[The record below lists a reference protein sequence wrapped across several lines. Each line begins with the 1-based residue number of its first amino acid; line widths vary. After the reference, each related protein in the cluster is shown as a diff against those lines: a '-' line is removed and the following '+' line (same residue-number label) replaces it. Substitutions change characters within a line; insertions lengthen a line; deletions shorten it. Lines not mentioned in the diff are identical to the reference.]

1 VRGACRSVTCR
12 APVAARQ
19 VDTFVPVQVIYNRG
33 MAPNYRPRP
42 STAPWPLHVVC
53 TLLLAIS
60 GCAAPVDLKQALEI
74 IEFNGGWYDAGV
86 VAAKNKLI
94 PSVSFRVRKKAD
106 VTVDPLALNVLFRAV
121 DGLESSIDQDVFLQR
136 VQFEGDTT
144 SPIVVRPENGYLGEG
159 EQTRAQML
167 QNSQFRDMRVTV
179 FGKHSSSTWVELGR
193 YDIPRQLL
201 TK

>member
-1 VRGACRSVTCR
+1 
-12 APVAARQ
+12 
-19 VDTFVPVQVIYNRG
+19 
-33 MAPNYRPRP
+33 MAPNH
-42 STAPWPLHVVC
+42 TIQWPIAGSPLCVVC
-53 TLLLAIS
+53 VVVLMVVS
-60 GCAAPVDLKQALEI
+60 GCGAPVDLKQALQVI
-74 IEFNGGWYDAGV
+74 DFNGGWYDAGV
-86 VAAKNKLI
+86 VAGKNKLV
-94 PSVSFRVRKKAD
+94 PSVSFRIKKKAD
-106 VTVDPLALNVLFRAV
+106 VSVDPLALNVLFRAV
-121 DGLESSIDQDVFLQR
+121 DGQESTIDQDVFLQR

-167 QNSQFRDMRVTV
+167 QNSQFRDIRVTV

>member
-1 VRGACRSVTCR
+1 
-12 APVAARQ
+12 VAVVARQ
-19 VDTFVPVQVIYNRG
+19 VDPFLHIQVIYNRG
-33 MAPNYRPRP
+33 MAPNH
-42 STAPWPLHVVC
+42 TIQWPIAGSPLCVVC
-53 TLLLAIS
+53 VVVLMVVS
-60 GCAAPVDLKQALEI
+60 GCGAPVDLKQALQVI
-74 IEFNGGWYDAGV
+74 DFNGGWYDAGV
-86 VAAKNKLI
+86 VAGKNKLV
-94 PSVSFRVRKKAD
+94 PSVSFRIKKKAD
-106 VTVDPLALNVLFRAV
+106 VSVDPLALNVLFRAV
-121 DGLESSIDQDVFLQR
+121 DGQESTIDQDVFLQR

-167 QNSQFRDMRVTV
+167 QNSQFRDIRVTV